1 MRVQRRVNWLIDD
14 WTGQMLDL
22 DNDCIVL
29 EGALCMGLYHGLCT
43 RRTDTYWREI
53 WLEREAPPQATPKG
67 EVEA

>member
-1 MRVQRRVNWLIDD
+1 
-14 WTGQMLDL
+14 MLDL
-22 DNDCIVL
+22 PSDCIVL

-43 RRTDTYWREI
+43 RRSDTYWREI